1 MGHKLV
7 DVLETTA
14 ADGTIA
20 NAENI
25 ADKAFNGTAEAP
37 LADKKQN
44 SINAW
49 LAARAIELRGML
61 DEVEA
66 AITRLGSA
74 LVYKGLA
81 VNDRGTAFAS
91 ISEFMQYVNSHT
103 GSYHIGDV
111 YTIKGS
117 GGASG
122 DRGVEVA
129 LYKEGSRFLCEVIG
143 SGASADL
150 SGYVPTSRTVNGKA
164 LTGNITL
171 VASDIGGWP
180 DYYTKP
186 AEGIPGTDL
195 SALVQQQL
203 TAVGKMEKIAGMTA
217 LGVVILHL
225 PTSNTLNE
233 AGLLPDVLDTSFTA
247 TGIIGYKIG
256 MSGVMQMGNI
266 GSDTEVLLSRDMVNQ
281 NVYLYMAGTSTELE
295 ASKSDLYV
303 QDIDVTGY
311 VKRLAIQGT
320 VNLIGDSSVITLD
333 TPFFLSGM
341 TNLANIVT
349 RTGKLLVKS
358 ELVKA
363 YQEVIIDA
371 TAAENVEAIG

>member
-49 LAARAIELRGML
+49 LAARAIELRSML

-81 VNDRGTAFAS
+81 KNDRGTAFAS
-91 ISEFMQYVNSHT
+91 ISEFMAYANSHT
-103 GSYHIGDV
+103 GSYHIGEV
-111 YTIKGS
+111 YTIKEGGS
-117 GGASG
+117 EP

-129 LYKEGSRFLCEVIG
+129 LYKEGARFLCEVIG
-143 SGASADL
+143 SSASADL

-186 AEGIPGTDL
+186 AGGIPGTDL
-195 SALVQQQL
+195 SESVQQQL
-203 TAVGKMEKIAGMTA
+203 TAVGEMEKIAGMTA

-233 AGLLPDVLDTSFTA
+233 ASLSPDVLDTSFTA

-256 MSGVMQMGNI
+256 MSGKMQMGNI
-266 GSDTEVLLSRDMVNQ
+266 GGDTEVLLSKDMVNQ
-281 NVYLYMAGTSTELE
+281 NVYLYMAGTSTVLE

-311 VKRLAIQGT
+311 VKKLTIQGT
-320 VNLIGDSSVITLD
+320 VKLIGDSSVITLD

-341 TNLANIVT
+341 TNLANKVT
-349 RTGKLLVKS
+349 ARGKLLVKS
-358 ELVKA
+358 ELVRA
-363 YQEVIIDA
+363 YQEVITDA
-371 TAAENVEAIG
+371 TAADNVEAIG